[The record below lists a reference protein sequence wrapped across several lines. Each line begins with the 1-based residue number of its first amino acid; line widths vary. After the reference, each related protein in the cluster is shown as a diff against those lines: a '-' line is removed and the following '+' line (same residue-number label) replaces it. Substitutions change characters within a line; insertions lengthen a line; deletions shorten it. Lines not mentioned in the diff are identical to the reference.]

1 LLYQL
6 TYSAHHALVADDSDC
21 EVVDSHSMV
30 LSAHD
35 FWSHIPGSPTRL
47 LCVFW
52 VPDPRYTEVGH
63 LQIAFLVE
71 HQVFRLDIP
80 VNDAFIVDVF
90 ERVDDAGDEEAC
102 LLFGESTVTSYVVPE
117 VASLQDVQD

>member
-6 TYSAHHALVADDSDC
+6 TYSAHHALVADDSDG

-35 FWSHIPGSPTRL
+35 LWGHVPGSPTRL
-47 LCVFW
+47 LRVFG
-52 VPDPRYTEVGH
+52 VPDPRYAEVGH

-80 VNDAFIVDVF
+80 VDDAFIVDVF
-90 ERVDDAGDEEAC
+90 ERVDDAGDEEAR
-102 LLFGESTVTSYVVPE
+102 LFLGESTVTSYMVPQI
-117 VASLQDVQD
+117 APLQDVQD